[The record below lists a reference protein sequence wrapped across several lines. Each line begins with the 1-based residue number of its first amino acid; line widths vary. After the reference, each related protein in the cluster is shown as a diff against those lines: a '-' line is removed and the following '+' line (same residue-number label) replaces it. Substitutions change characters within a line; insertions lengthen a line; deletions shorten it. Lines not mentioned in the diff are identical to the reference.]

1 MELHELQCHFHE
13 DFCSIKL
20 AASAAPAA
28 CLNSGFSS
36 FYRFFNML
44 LWPDPLITTL
54 SLPSHSMLKID
65 LG

>member
-1 MELHELQCHFHE
+1 MNSNVIFMKISVQSNWPLRR
-13 DFCSIKL
+13 
-20 AASAAPAA
+20 PVA